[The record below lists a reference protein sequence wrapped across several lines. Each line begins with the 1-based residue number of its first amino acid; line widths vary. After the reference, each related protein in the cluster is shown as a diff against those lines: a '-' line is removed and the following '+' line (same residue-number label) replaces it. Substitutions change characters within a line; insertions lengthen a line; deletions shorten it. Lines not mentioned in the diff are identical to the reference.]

1 MHKRASLKNKIIP
14 SMRLVD
20 FSDMV
25 VPLVVIYN
33 RPEDFPDRIVA
44 RVWEGSIN
52 RPTNICC
59 LYPDVDGSRKDLQ
72 AAGFE
77 LLMVRDLRDEPC
89 IVETWIKK

>member
-1 MHKRASLKNKIIP
+1 MHKRALKNKIVP
-14 SMRLVD
+14 SMKLVD
-20 FSDMV
+20 FSDMD
-25 VPLVVIYN
+25 VPLAVIYN
-33 RPEDFPDRIVA
+33 RPEDFPDRVVA

-52 RPTNICC
+52 RPTNTCC

-77 LLMVRDLRDEPC
+77 LLMARDFRDEPC